1 MERVEQSADIEPV
14 PPFAVEL
21 HLHRGPGLWYGSLG
35 VLLLALGAGIAA
47 SNVLAGR
54 FITALLVAVVLP
66 LLGIFFF
73 RIGRSM
79 LLTRLT
85 ADDVGLRGR
94 TPDGAKFDAD
104 WEALRIDGEDDALL
118 VAIADETV
126 RLNHHGWVGFWAFV
140 ALVYRTPA
148 ANARL
153 TPAAE
158 QQVTQILR
166 DATSKK
172 PNDDIPF

>member
-1 MERVEQSADIEPV
+1 MERVEQSADIGPA
-14 PPFAVEL
+14 PPYAVEL

-54 FITALLVAVVLP
+54 FITALVVAVLLP
-66 LLGIFFF
+66 MLGIYFFQ
-73 RIGRSM
+73 IGRSM

-94 TPDGAKFDAD
+94 TPDGAKFDAH
-104 WEALRIDGEDDALL
+104 WEALRIDGDENALL
-118 VAIADETV
+118 VEIADETV
-126 RLNHHGWVGFWAFV
+126 RLNRHGWVGFWTFV

-158 QQVTQILR
+158 QQVSQILR
-166 DATSKK
+166 DATSEN